1 MYPTVIS
8 QVAPLKQTASSES
21 QFFGAFKIINN
32 SALVRPVP
40 TIVPTY
46 SNYAEPEDPFMLTV
60 TVWDKD
66 HLHQV
71 PDATLT
77 FERLIIPASN
87 GQVELTGF
95 TSKVIAVG
103 KTDANG
109 RYSIVLNR
117 YDVIEIDVHGPTVVE
132 NGEKVFYNN
141 AQTVTYQS
149 HFIDIPLEGR
159 NKAN

>member
-1 MYPTVIS
+1 MGKSNLRVSPAKS
-8 QVAPLKQTASSES
+8 
-21 QFFGAFKIINN
+21 
-32 SALVRPVP
+32 
-40 TIVPTY
+40 Y
-46 SNYAEPEDPFMLTV
+46 S
-60 TVWDKD
+60 
-66 HLHQV
+66 
-71 PDATLT
+71 
-77 FERLIIPASN
+77 
-87 GQVELTGF
+87 
-95 TSKVIAVG
+95 VG